1 LIGTPLG
8 EALLYRE
15 DGLFLPS
22 NPNQVTFD
30 IADNQLDPA
39 DDIPPSVKTCES
51 GHSTGSRSTGVSPVS
66 WQGNSMPTSETPEVL
81 ESTNPGARWYNFTV
95 IWGQVD
101 RRIDVIDADAVL
113 RGGGLITAPLSD
125 SSQPGVFQ
133 ADWEAQFATWEIPEP
148 SSALLALIGS
158 LGLLRRRR

>member
-1 LIGTPLG
+1 VNTADVGPTAAGRQIYTFAWNDLNLIGTPLG

-22 NPNQVTFD
+22 TPNQVTFD

-39 DDIPPSVKTCES
+39 DD
-51 GHSTGSRSTGVSPVS
+51 
-66 WQGNSMPTSETPEVL
+66 
-81 ESTNPGARWYNFTV
+81 NFTV